1 MIDRLYIYNFRRI
14 RYGMIEFRDGLTVLC
29 GKNGTGKSTAIEA
42 LDFNLYG
49 KTKAGT
55 KNDTIRRSG
64 ATDDEPTM
72 TIVDMTVN
80 GVHYRCRR
88 YMTRKLN
95 VMASLYKY
103 TDEEYERLLEQTDPS
118 ELDKGLGTEVA
129 SSTTG
134 VTNAITDLL
143 GVAYDGFCASFVA
156 QQKELD
162 SLVNLTRENR
172 KKFLLKQIGY
182 DRLDDIKKQ
191 ESQQVRDRQNAI
203 DILKRQSLDKDKLL
217 NDLSTAKINLTT
229 LNGRI
234 ANGTKFIA
242 DAESK
247 QAIAQSEY
255 SALLSAA
262 ERAKTAQSE
271 YTEKTARLAALKEE
285 LSADEAKLAENIK
298 ISDGYDENA
307 NIGKELMENQM
318 RLERARGYAM
328 RRSEAEQLKAMHNDR
343 VAKIEIAKKQLS
355 ALAPS
360 DGEEQP
366 SLDAPQNALT
376 ASKERRSANAAELS
390 RAERTVSSLSSLIAQ
405 VAAGNAAK
413 CPTCGSDI
421 SSDSGRAHLQSELDT
436 ATSER
441 EALTAEKATID
452 SEIKTAEAELTSA
465 RQRLLTWQSQQST
478 RTRLESSIAAEES
491 SLADSAARLETAMAY
506 LDANAADAMASE
518 DVMRLE
524 QTVASLAELS
534 RREAAMK
541 AAFYEAKRLTSEKE
555 RLTAEIRDLEKA
567 TASLS
572 ETLSANAGVQEK
584 FADCEKTLRDATATL
599 SKYRGAVED
608 MRREQGSL
616 ESSIKSYESSLE
628 TAERQR
634 EDMAKIMHELEAHT
648 AARGIIDWLREKLP
662 SRIAPKLS
670 AEASRLLQIATGGAY
685 SMLEIDEEYD
695 VTVMTEAGD
704 RPIAMMSGGEQDIV
718 SLCIR
723 IAIAKMILE
732 STGAGEQ
739 AFVLDEIFGALDDER
754 KSSACDALNNLG
766 GSLSRILCITHI
778 DDIKDMADYTYVV
791 EKDENG
797 VSTIREVIDTG
808 NIMPSKPLESDTAE
822 PGIS

>member
-103 TDEEYERLLEQTDPS
+103 TDEEYGRLLEQADPS

-247 QAIAQSEY
+247 QATAQSEY

-285 LSADEAKLAENIK
+285 LAADEVKLAENIK

-328 RRSEAEQLKAMHNDR
+328 RRSEAEQLKAMHDDR

-360 DGEEQP
+360 DGEQP

-376 ASKERRSANAAELS
+376 ASRERRSANAAELS

-452 SEIKTAEAELTSA
+452 SEIKAAEAELTSA
-465 RQRLLTWQSQQST
+465 RQRLLTWQSQQSV
-478 RTRLESSIAAEES
+478 RTRLESSIAAEEF

-541 AAFYEAKRLTSEKE
+541 AAFYEAKRLSSEKE
-555 RLTAEIRDLEKA
+555 RLTAEIGELEKS

-808 NIMPSKPLESDTAE
+808 NIMPSKPLESDAAE